1 MGSKLDKITIEG
13 FKSIRSLTDFKLEDL
28 NIFIGGNGAGK
39 SNFID
44 MFRMLRAM
52 MELSLP
58 EFKSSNLSTYI
69 EMGGGID
76 DFLFNG
82 PKVTSELRVEL
93 MFGSNGYKFSIAP
106 TADENF
112 LITREARFY
121 SGGSSGWW
129 TMGGGYKTPYLLK
142 EKDEQGAAG
151 RKSVAWYVYQAIDSW
166 RIYHFHDTSKNAPMR
181 RSEIIQDNEY
191 FRFDGAN
198 IAPFLM
204 RLREENKSV
213 YSEIVE
219 TIRTVTPFFQD
230 FLLKNRKRGEK
241 ETVNL
246 SWRQKGSDYPL
257 QPYHFSDG
265 TLRFICLATALL
277 QPNPP
282 STMIIDEPELG
293 LHPYAITVLA
303 ELMQAASKR
312 TQLIVS
318 TQSPSLVDHFEPND
332 VVVVN
337 RKQGASTFSRLDPD
351 NLKDWLDE
359 YSLGDLWRKNIVA
372 GGPDHE

>member
-13 FKSIRSLTDFKLEDL
+13 FKSIRSIKDFKLKNL
-28 NIFIGGNGAGK
+28 NILIGGNGAGK

-58 EFKSSNLSTYI
+58 EPKSSNLSTYF

-82 PKVTSELRVEL
+82 PKVTSELKVQLE
-93 MFGSNGYKFSIAP
+93 FGRNKYKFTIAP

-112 LITREARFY
+112 LITEEKNYFA
-121 SGGSSGWW
+121 SWW
-129 TMGGGYKTPYLLK
+129 DICTHSHIPGLLAD
-142 EKDEQGAAG
+142 KDKLGAAG
-151 RKSVAWYVYQAIDSW
+151 GKSVSWHVYNAIDSW
-166 RIYHFHDTSKNAPMR
+166 RIYHFHDTSKNAPVR

-191 FRFDGAN
+191 FRFDGSN
-198 IAPFLM
+198 IAPFLLG
-204 RLREENKSV
+204 LREEEKGA
-213 YSEIVE
+213 YTEIVE

-230 FLLKNRKRGEK
+230 FLLKPRKRGEK

-277 QPNPP
+277 QPDPP
-282 STMIIDEPELG
+282 STLIIDEPELG

-303 ELMQAASKR
+303 ELMHAASKR

-318 TQSPSLVDHFEPND
+318 TQSPALVDHFEPND

-337 RKQGASTFSRLDPD
+337 RKQGASTFSRLNPEDF
-351 NLKDWLDE
+351 KDWLDE

-372 GGPDHE
+372 GGPNHE

>member
-1 MGSKLDKITIEG
+1 MGSKLDTISIEG
-13 FKSIRSLTDFKLEDL
+13 FKSIQSLKDFKLKNL
-28 NIFIGGNGAGK
+28 NILIGGNGAGK

-52 MELSLP
+52 MELSQP
-58 EFKSSNLSTYI
+58 ETKAANLGAYFTA
-69 EMGGGID
+69 GGGID

-82 PKVTSELRVEL
+82 PKETPELRVEL
-93 MFGSNGYKFSIAP
+93 TFGKNKYRFAIAR
-106 TADENF
+106 TADESF
-112 LITREARFY
+112 LITNEARYFTGGNAGWWDICTHSQIPGLLKDKDKPGA
-121 SGGSSGWW
+121 SGG
-129 TMGGGYKTPYLLK
+129 
-142 EKDEQGAAG
+142 
-151 RKSVAWYVYQAIDSW
+151 KSISWHVYNSIDSW
-166 RIYHFHDTSKNAPMR
+166 RIYHFHDTSKNAPVR
-181 RSEIIQDNEY
+181 SSEIIEDNEY

-198 IAPFLM
+198 IAPFLLS
-204 RLREENKSV
+204 LREENSPA

-230 FLLKNRKRGEK
+230 FILKPRKRGEK

-277 QPNPP
+277 QPDPP

-303 ELMQAASKR
+303 ELMHAASTR

-318 TQSPSLVDHFEPND
+318 TQSPALVDHFEPED
-332 VVVVN
+332 VIVVN
-337 RKQGASTFSRLDPD
+337 RKHGASTFARLNEDD
-351 NLKDWLDE
+351 LKGWLDE
-359 YSLGDLWRKNIVA
+359 YSLGDLWRKNIVT